1 MSTGN
6 LSESSTS
13 ITKSIDNVKRI
24 IVFFLIFVSIAAV
37 LIFTPMNDV
46 ISQTSPIIS
55 SQAQDTH
62 VFNHSDSL
70 VIVSCVGDSI
80 TKGSGSSKSL
90 ISYPSLLQK
99 RLGKKFHV
107 ANYGVGGASASRIS
121 DIPYWNTEPYKA
133 SLRSKPHIVILQLGT
148 NDAKNT
154 TW

>member
-80 TKGSGSSKSL
+80 TKG
-90 ISYPSLLQK
+90 
-99 RLGKKFHV
+99 KKF
-107 ANYGVGGASASRIS
+107 
-121 DIPYWNTEPYKA
+121 
-133 SLRSKPHIVILQLGT
+133 
-148 NDAKNT
+148 
-154 TW
+154 